1 MKRLLTLFATV
12 TTFLLFANGALA
24 GIEAR
29 SFANPEQEALYDK
42 LTYELRC
49 VVCQNENIAAS
60 NADIAKDLRDL
71 VYNMITEKNMD
82 EKQIKDFVV
91 ERYGTFVLYRPP
103 VEKSTWLL
111 WGGPFIM
118 LFIGLIVL
126 FLVIRNNRRKSETAV
141 MDDKEREKIRDL
153 LK

>member
-1 MKRLLTLFATV
+1 MKRLATLLAAISF
-12 TTFLLFANGALA
+12 FLVFVNSAQA
-24 GIEAR
+24 GIEER
-29 SFANPEQEALYDK
+29 TFSNPEHEALYDK
-42 LTYELRC
+42 LIYELRC

-71 VYNMITEKNMD
+71 VYNMITEKNMN
-82 EKQIKDFVV
+82 EEQIKDFVV
-91 ERYGTFVLYRPP
+91 ERYGNFVLYRPP

-118 LFIGLIVL
+118 LFIGLVAL
-126 FLVIRNNRRKSETAV
+126 FMVVRNNRRKHEQAT
-141 MDDKEREKIRDL
+141 MNDKEREKIRDL

>member
-1 MKRLLTLFATV
+1 MKRLATLFASISF
-12 TTFLLFANGALA
+12 FLVFVNIAQA
-24 GIEAR
+24 GIEERAF
-29 SFANPEQEALYDK
+29 SNPEQEALYEK

-118 LFIGLIVL
+118 LFIGMVA
-126 FLVIRNNRRKSETAV
+126 LVMVVRNNRRKNESTV